1 MCIQDKDSIIIKG
14 DKYHLYTT
22 PLDSYWT
29 KRNPKPPIW
38 PTKSTC
44 WRGYI
49 ATWEIFK
56 ENLYLVNIIFHAR
69 EGECGL
75 DFLFPQN
82 TGKVKADWYTGEL
95 KLPLG
100 NELYWEFME
109 DPVYDSD
116 WFINIKKGKV
126 IRQQYK
132 ANY

>member
-1 MCIQDKDSIIIKG
+1 MCIQVKDSIIIKG
-14 DKYHLYTT
+14 DKYYLYTT

-29 KRNPKPPIW
+29 KRNPKPPIM

-69 EGECGL
+69 DGEFGL

-82 TGKVKADWYTGEL
+82 TGKVKADWYSGEL
-95 KLPLG
+95 KLPFG
-100 NELYWEFME
+100 NELYQEFME

-116 WFINIKKGKV
+116 WYMSIKKGK
-126 IRQQYK
+126 ILSQRYQ